1 METETREKAV
11 LSIRNGMI
19 FDAIMPDEQVLFSGV
34 VDNFNGDTLYL
45 LSPTGGEVPP
55 VGYGA
60 EVKLRCE
67 LSGDHIAV
75 YHGTVLGSRSSM
87 WKIGELCDWYGWNR
101 RDYYRQ
107 STAIDA
113 RVLRVRREHPEN
125 AKGLDM
131 FVPCKLLDVSGSGVL
146 MACSQAVYDYG
157 DHLQITDAEIL
168 ENDKSYTFLC
178 SVKRIEKA
186 RSNYIYGCRIFGMDD
201 KEQDRLI
208 RAVFRLQLEARR
220 KRAEEE

>member
-1 METETREKAV
+1 MEAEIQEKSV
-11 LSIRNGMI
+11 LNIQDGMI

-45 LSPTGGEVPP
+45 LSPTGEDVPP
-55 VGYGA
+55 VSFGA

-67 LSGDHIAV
+67 LPDDRIAV

-113 RVLRVRREHPEN
+113 RVLRVRRAHPEN
-125 AKGLDM
+125 TKGLDM

-146 MACSQAVYDYG
+146 MACSQAVYDYE
-157 DHLQITDAEIL
+157 DHLQVTDAEII
-168 ENDKSYTFLC
+168 ENDKPFSFLC
-178 SVKRIEKA
+178 TVMRIEKA
-186 RSNYIYGCRIFGMDD
+186 RSNYIFGCRIFGLDE

-208 RAVFRLQLEARR
+208 RAVFRLQLEERR
-220 KRAEEE
+220 KRAEQD